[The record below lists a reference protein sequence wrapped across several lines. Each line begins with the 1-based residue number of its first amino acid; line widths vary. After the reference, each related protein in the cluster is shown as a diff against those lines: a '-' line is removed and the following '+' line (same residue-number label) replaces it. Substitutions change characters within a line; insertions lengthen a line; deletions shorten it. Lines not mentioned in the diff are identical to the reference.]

1 MGVSTLLS
9 GTSKCHGNVILWYL
23 NNEPQH
29 IAVRTV
35 NIHQLLPGLIMK
47 SISTF
52 PLWSTRVLSFSA
64 HLTASSCTII
74 LSKQWVTNTFNKC
87 KRDINEHVH
96 SYEKPASVRVK
107 FYPMGPWNSIRYS
120 VHPPLSLMT
129 EQIFP
134 RRPAAIS
141 RSADHVDS
149 EWVRGHRYK
158 LVSGDNSTCHT
169 RDIDAGCQLTQGV
182 NWFSYNTLCKRLPNE
197 I

>member
-23 NNEPQH
+23 NNEQQH
-29 IAVRTV
+29 ITVRTV
-35 NIHQLLPGLIMK
+35 DIYQLLPGLIMK

-74 LSKQWVTNTFNKC
+74 LSKQWVTSTFNKC
-87 KRDINEHVH
+87 KRDINGHVH

-107 FYPMGPWNSIRYS
+107 FYPMGPWNSIRYLL
-120 VHPPLSLMT
+120 HPPLSVMT
-129 EQIFP
+129 EHIFRDALQQLAARLTMSIASGCEDTDISWYRGIIP
-134 RRPAAIS
+134 PATQGT
-141 RSADHVDS
+141 
-149 EWVRGHRYK
+149 W
-158 LVSGDNSTCHT
+158 
-169 RDIDAGCQLTQGV
+169 TQGV
-182 NWFSYNTLCKRLPNE
+182 NWFSYNTLCMRIPNE